1 MPPCFSNQWNQA
13 LHKYADL
20 VLILLIAA
28 LGWWLVQ
35 VDARVGRNTERIHS
49 AIVDSAGAKERGE
62 AMLKRF
68 DAVDMKLTLIDQRIY
83 SLFGSQRGVGIP

>member
-28 LGWWLVQ
+28 LSWWLIQ
-35 VDARVGRNTERIHS
+35 VDARVGRNAERIQS
-49 AIVDSAGAKERGE
+49 AIVDSAGAKERSE
-62 AMLKRF
+62 AMGKRF
-68 DAVDMKLTLIDQRIY
+68 DAIDQKLTLIDQRIY
-83 SLFGSQRGVGIP
+83 SLFGARGPGSIP